1 MVRFGIIGTNFITD
15 RFIAGG
21 KLCEGFAVRAVYS
34 RTMEKAREFAAKYGV
49 EQVYDRLEDLAESG
63 EIDAVYIASPNYC
76 HAGQAAQMLR
86 AGKHVL
92 VEKPATANARE
103 WEELCR
109 IARENNVILLEAMR
123 SVFLPEYK
131 AIRENLHKLG
141 TIRRA
146 TLSYCQY
153 SSRYDK
159 FKNGII
165 ENAFR
170 PELCNGSMMDI
181 GVYCINALID
191 LFGAPQAVDGNCLK
205 MHNGV
210 DGAGTITANYGDM
223 QAEVLYSK
231 ITNSFNAS
239 EIQGE
244 KGCMLIQE
252 LPNPTHIEIVYNTRE
267 REDLG
272 ISASEQNMQFEVRE
286 FIRLV
291 EEKDHE
297 AEAAYA
303 ARTLAALE
311 LMDAARAKM
320 EIVFPNDQK

>member
-1 MVRFGIIGTNFITD
+1 MIRFATIGSGHIVEQFLTEAKKHPEFT
-15 RFIAGG
+15 
-21 KLCEGFAVRAVYS
+21 LTAVYS
-34 RTMEKAREFAAKYGV
+34 RTGERAAEFAARW
-49 EQVYDRLEDLAESG
+49 EAPLTFTDLNQLAACPEV
-63 EIDAVYIASPNYC
+63 DAVYIASPNYC

-123 SVFLPEYK
+123 TVFLPEYK
-131 AIRENLHKLG
+131 AIRENLPKLG

-170 PELCNGSMMDI
+170 PELCNGAMMDI

-191 LFGAPQAVDGNCLK
+191 LFGMPKAVDGNCLK

-311 LMDAARAKM
+311 LMDAARVKM

>member
-34 RTMEKAREFAAKYGV
+34 RTMEKARKFAAKYGV
-49 EQVYDRLEDLAESG
+49 EQVYDRLEDLAESR

-123 SVFLPEYK
+123 TVFLPEYK
-131 AIRENLHKLG
+131 AIRENLPKLG

-170 PELCNGSMMDI
+170 PELCLS
-181 GVYCINALID
+181 LI
-191 LFGAPQAVDGNCLK
+191 
-205 MHNGV
+205 
-210 DGAGTITANYGDM
+210 
-223 QAEVLYSK
+223 
-231 ITNSFNAS
+231 
-239 EIQGE
+239 
-244 KGCMLIQE
+244 
-252 LPNPTHIEIVYNTRE
+252 HI
-267 REDLG
+267 
-272 ISASEQNMQFEVRE
+272 
-286 FIRLV
+286 
-291 EEKDHE
+291 
-297 AEAAYA
+297 
-303 ARTLAALE
+303 
-311 LMDAARAKM
+311 
-320 EIVFPNDQK
+320 